1 MISAP
6 PVIETDRLRLR
17 EHRLSDKDVHIAMWA
32 DPRVTRFI
40 GGRARTRDET
50 WIRFLRHAGMWHHLG
65 FGFWA
70 ICEKPSG
77 RFVGELGLADF
88 MRDFQP
94 GFGDT
99 PEMGWVLSPL
109 VHGKGYASEAIAA
122 ALAWADANLAG
133 GRTVCMISP
142 QNEPSLRAAAKAGFR
157 EYARADYL
165 GEVVLLERF
174 RP

>member
-1 MISAP
+1 MIAP
-6 PVIETDRLRLR
+6 TIETERLVLR
-17 EHRLSDKDVHIAMWA
+17 AHAKADLDDSEALWSDPDV
-32 DPRVTRFI
+32 VRFI
-40 GGRARTRDET
+40 GGRAFTREES
-50 WIRFLRHAGMWHHLG
+50 WARLLRYVGHWGEMG

-88 MRDFQP
+88 MRGFEP

-99 PEMGWVLSPL
+99 PEMGWVLSPS

-122 ALAWADANLAG
+122 ALAWADANLPG
-133 GRTVCMISP
+133 GRTVCMINP
-142 QNEPSLRAAAKAGFR
+142 QNAPSLRAADKAGFR
-157 EYARADYL
+157 EYARADYH
-165 GEVVLLERF
+165 GEIVLLERL